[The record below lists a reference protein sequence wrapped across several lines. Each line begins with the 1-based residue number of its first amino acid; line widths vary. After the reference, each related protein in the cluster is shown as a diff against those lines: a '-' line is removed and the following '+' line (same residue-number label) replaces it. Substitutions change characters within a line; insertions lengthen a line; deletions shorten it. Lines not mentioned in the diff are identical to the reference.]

1 MLTPTDTETPAQIDA
16 LRNFA
21 AAAELAALERM
32 ATSAAASQLRGL
44 RNFAD
49 ASELAMLEKLAGAA
63 AVASQLHGLQDFA
76 GSPDLTRLNALI
88 AESQSLPDELD
99 WFAIIGEYGRE
110 SVHSKF
116 LAWLLNPAAGH
127 GVGDYF
133 LKKFLLHTVAQAEIC
148 GIGTATRADIEN
160 ADWSATTVYLERH
173 RIDILMVNS
182 SNGFVCAIENKIFS
196 PEGISKDGDSQL
208 TWYREV
214 LERDYS
220 AFTKHHVF
228 LSPQGILP
236 AQDKERKFWTPA
248 NYTTVR
254 RLVEKTLANNAVTI
268 SEEVRVF
275 LRQYATTLR
284 RNIVPEATEIQQLA
298 RKIYLEHREAMAL
311 IYRHQP
317 DWLPETMQILK
328 EAVAEQKGWRLD
340 KEANGFVRFRSDMWD
355 GFSATRTG
363 TGWAPSPA
371 LLLFEF
377 KFSGGRPYLEL
388 MLGYGTD
395 EKVREKLFES
405 ARQNPAAFRRTAN
418 SLVSGYT
425 RLHGEADY
433 ILDDSDYGVG
443 WDDGT
448 TRAKIMAWVSD
459 FAQNQFPQMNEVI
472 INCLREYEAEQS
484 RQSGQ

>member
-1 MLTPTDTETPAQIDA
+1 MLTPTDTETPAQIDV

-21 AAAELAALERM
+21 AAAELAALGKL
-32 ATSAAASQLRGL
+32 TGVAAASQLRGL
-44 RNFAD
+44 HNFAD
-49 ASELAMLEKLAGAA
+49 ANELAVLEKLAGAA
-63 AVASQLHGLQDFA
+63 AASQLRGLQDFA
-76 GSPDLTRLNALI
+76 GSLDLTRLNALI
-88 AESQSLPDELD
+88 AESQSQPDELD

-110 SVHSKF
+110 SVHSNF
-116 LAWLLNPAAGH
+116 LAWLLNPAANH
-127 GVGDYF
+127 GIGDYF
-133 LKKFLLHTVAQAEIC
+133 LKQFLLLTGEPSAVNAV
-148 GIGTATRADIEN
+148 
-160 ADWSATTVYLERH
+160 ADWCNSEIQLEWFCVVDEVPSYL
-173 RIDILMVNS
+173 DILVLNHS
-182 SNGFVCAIENKIFS
+182 AQFLCAIENKIFS
-196 PEGISKDGDSQL
+196 AEGGDQL
-208 TWYREV
+208 IRYRKG
-214 LERDYS
+214 LAAAYPDY
-220 AFTKHHVF
+220 TKRYVF
-228 LSPQGILP
+228 LSPPGDPSQWPGEREYWMPMDYTAIL
-236 AQDKERKFWTPA
+236 Q
-248 NYTTVR
+248 
-254 RLVEKTLANNAVTI
+254 LVEQMAVNSAVTI

-298 RKIYLEHREAMAL
+298 RKIYLEHREAIAL

-317 DWLPETMQILK
+317 DWVPETMQILK
-328 EAVAEQKGWRLD
+328 EAVAEQKGWHLD
-340 KEANGFVRFRSDMWD
+340 KEANGFVRFRSDVWD

-363 TGWAPSPA
+363 TGWAPAPA

-395 EKVREKLFES
+395 EKAREKLFES

-433 ILDDSDYGVG
+433 VLDDSDYGVG

-448 TRAKIMAWVSD
+448 TRAKIMAWVAN
-459 FAQNQFPQMNEVI
+459 FAQTQFPAMNEVI
-472 INCLREYEAEQS
+472 VNCLREYEAEQA